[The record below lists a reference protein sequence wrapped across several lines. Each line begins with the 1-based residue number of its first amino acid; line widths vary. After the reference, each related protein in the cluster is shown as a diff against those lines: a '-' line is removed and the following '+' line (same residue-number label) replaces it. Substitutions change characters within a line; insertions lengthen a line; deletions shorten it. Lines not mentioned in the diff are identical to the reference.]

1 MALSYD
7 VCVYILYDH
16 PAISF
21 GDRTGQF
28 LQRPCGD
35 RTETAQS
42 SCNFHD
48 RGIKIARRVYDA
60 PVGSLRLSKESK
72 RSSFWPKMTI

>member
-21 GDRTGQF
+21 V
-28 LQRPCGD
+28 
-35 RTETAQS
+35 TEWDSPYSDLAEIYRNPTVDVFV
-42 SCNFHD
+42 CL
-48 RGIKIARRVYDA
+48 
-60 PVGSLRLSKESK
+60 SLLRYVPSQQLWS
-72 RSSFWPKMTI
+72 